1 MSLFLLEKS
10 ACMRIRIAYPAN
22 EELKTMLNE
31 DQSKVLQ
38 AVISATKARGI
49 PPSLPELQ
57 VTSPVVV

>member
-1 MSLFLLEKS
+1 
-10 ACMRIRIAYPAN
+10 
-22 EELKTMLNE
+22 MLNE